1 MKIKEIKLPED
12 FKRFKKLTVSGLPE
26 TAKLVVLVGPNGCG
40 KSSLFD
46 AISVKAQ
53 SMGVKTPRY
62 LRTAPTRRPT
72 FDPAYY
78 SRDSERPDGDRAVS
92 DIKVTFHGLQ
102 ESEIEW
108 KKAVYV
114 RSAYRNVPSVEAS
127 HFPHMNSALDEPRV
141 AKMIDNDEAGEQNY
155 MRLFSQVLKG
165 ALEGEQ
171 GNMTLKDFREK
182 TIAEIRNPIESLFS
196 DLTLNKLRDFSA
208 GGETFRFDKGDV
220 KRFAYENL
228 SGGEKAAFDL
238 ILDFVV
244 KRQEFNDTVFCIDE
258 PEAHVAV
265 GIQGGLLDVIYQLV
279 PDNCQLWIATHSI
292 GMMRKAYEIY
302 KKDAGKVVFLDFNG
316 CDFDKPQVI
325 EPAEMNHVLWEH
337 MHEVVLDGL
346 ANLVFPDALYLCE
359 STPEKSFDAKCY
371 SRIFSS
377 AHPNAK
383 FVSVGS
389 RGEVAKLA
397 AIMRKVAAISAIMQ
411 KAAPGQKVF
420 GVVDR
425 DEATEEE
432 AQEAKKVNVRVLSY
446 GCIEDYLLHDNVLT
460 ALCSEHGLPPET
472 LDAIKGIREEKKGDP
487 KGAAKC
493 IQRHVIK
500 KHGKL
505 PIGRKREWF
514 LLHLAD
520 LVIPKMPIYQEL
532 ERDIFGDGHM

>member
-62 LRTAPTRRPT
+62 LRTAPTRRPA

-114 RSAYRNVPSVEAS
+114 RSAYRNVPSVEAN
-127 HFPHMNSALDEPRV
+127 HFPHMDSALDEPRV

-258 PEAHVAV
+258 PEAHIAV
-265 GIQGGLLDVIYQLV
+265 GIQGKLLDVIYRLV

-292 GMMRKAYEIY
+292 GMMRKAYELY
-302 KKDAGKVVFLDFNG
+302 KKDSGKVVFLDFDG
-316 CDFDKPQVI
+316 RDFDNQKGEVI
-325 EPAEMNHVLWEH
+325 EPAKMDRALWKR
-337 MHEVVLDGL
+337 MHEVVLDDL
-346 ANLVFPDALYLCE
+346 ADLVSPEMLYICE

-371 SRIFSS
+371 NKIFSS
-377 AHPNAK
+377 EYPDVE
-383 FVSVGS
+383 FVSVG
-389 RGEVAKLA
+389 GKKEVKKFVS
-397 AIMRKVAAISAIMQ
+397 IVQ
-411 KAAPGQKVF
+411 KATPGQKIF
-420 GVVDR
+420 GVRDR
-425 DEATEEE
+425 DNATPEEVQKARDE
-432 AQEAKKVNVRVLSY
+432 GVRVLSRV
-446 GCIEDYLLHDNVLT
+446 CIEAYLLDDDVLT
-460 ALCSEHGLPPET
+460 AFCRDPRHVLPSET
-472 LDAIKGIREEKKGDP
+472 LNAIKGIRDEKEGNP
-487 KGAAKC
+487 KGATCK
-493 IQRHVIK
+493 IWEYVIG
-500 KHGKL
+500 KHKGVQ
-505 PIGRKREWF
+505 IGDDPDGF
-514 LLHLAD
+514 LEHLAS
-520 LVIPKMPIYQEL
+520 LITPKMKTYQEL